1 MFDIQNKPS
10 ANAHMQCDAITGGCC
25 AVYNTKR
32 CGHKYASS
40 AYASSKEQTSNKKHK

>member
-10 ANAHMQCDAITGGCC
+10 ADAHMQCDAITGGCC

-32 CGHKYASS
+32 CGYNYVSS
-40 AYASSKEQTSNKKHK
+40 AEQTSNKKHK